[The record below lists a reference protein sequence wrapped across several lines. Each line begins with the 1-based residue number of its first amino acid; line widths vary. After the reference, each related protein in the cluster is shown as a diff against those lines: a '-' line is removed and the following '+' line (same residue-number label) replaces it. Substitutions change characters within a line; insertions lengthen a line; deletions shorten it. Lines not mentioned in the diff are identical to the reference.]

1 MKSEILNLLPKSM
14 IPNKIQHYLLLSAIK
29 DPEQALVYWAK
40 LKEYLGL
47 VDLNYSELDG
57 TTLSH
62 LFDKLD
68 SGAARLLPI
77 VYKNLKNFTDDVL
90 LHSIKSYYRYTWA
103 RNQYFYDQVLK
114 FAKENPGVDI
124 ILLKGLSSAFYYAD
138 DSGIR
143 VAEDIDILIRKEQI
157 KPLLKKL
164 DNLYSLKAKYKL
176 PRLTGSVHAATYDY
190 NKTELDIH
198 WGILRKNTSW
208 DVCKYPDSLI
218 SIDKEKQLF
227 VLSPSY
233 ALFHAMVHGIMPNN
247 ISTIRWITDC
257 YLIAK
262 AHSIDWDLVVKLAKQ
277 SGYLDSLVI
286 AVTILSSYME
296 IPTHIVDYVSD
307 IEISQ
312 NRMKY
317 WNKLNDFKLP
327 NRSFTT
333 KSFDVLEFIYLDY
346 KIRYKLPLLHFVF
359 KLPFEVGHKVLSR
372 RF

>member
-1 MKSEILNLLPKSM
+1 MKSEILNFLPKSM
-14 IPNKIQHYLLLSAIK
+14 IPNKVQHFLLMAAIK
-29 DPEQALVYWAK
+29 EPEQALIYWAQ

-47 VDLNYSELDG
+47 VDLNYSELEG

-103 RNQYFYDQVLK
+103 RNQYFYDQVLS
-114 FAKENPGVDI
+114 FAKENPDLDI
-124 ILLKGLSSAFYYAD
+124 VLLKGLSSAFYYTD

-143 VAEDIDILIRKEQI
+143 IAEDIDILIRKEQI

-164 DNLYSLKAKYKL
+164 DKLYSLKIRYKL
-176 PRLTGSVHAATYDY
+176 ARITGSLHAATYVY
-190 NKTELDIH
+190 NKTELDVH

-218 SIDKEKQLF
+218 LIDKEKHLF

-233 ALFHAMVHGIMPNN
+233 AFFHAMMHGVRPNN
-247 ISTIRWITDC
+247 ISTIRWITDS

-262 AHSIDWDLVVKLAKQ
+262 AHSIDWELVAKLARE
-277 SGYLDSLVI
+277 SGSLESLMI
-286 AVTILSSYME
+286 AVTILNNYME
-296 IPTHIVDYVSD
+296 IPPHIIDYVSD
-307 IEISQ
+307 IEI
-312 NRMKY
+312 NKNTIRY
-317 WNKLNDFKLP
+317 WNKLKDFKLP
-327 NRSFTT
+327 NRSFAT
-333 KSFDVLEFIYLDY
+333 KTLDILEFIYLDY
-346 KIRYKLPLLHFVF
+346 TTRYKYPLLQFVF
-359 KLPFEVGHKVLSR
+359 KLPLEVGHVALNR
-372 RF
+372 WF